1 MIKKIKIKKFNGKD
15 FYDVEDCIAVEEIYN
30 IFINGEF
37 VKFLS
42 LSPNFLNEFAVGF
55 AISEGFLNKIDK
67 VEVDKNNIY
76 IFGEKI
82 NKIKSNKNN
91 KEIKI
96 DIETLR
102 KIISYKIKAKYW
114 EITGSFHWASIF
126 DLKGNNI
133 IFVEDIG
140 RYNAIDKVIGYA
152 ILNNYN
158 LNELILKCSGRIPYE
173 IVKKAINSG
182 LNVIISK
189 SPPTDKAINLAEK
202 NNILLIGFARNGKFN
217 IYTSEDIWE
226 K

>member
-1 MIKKIKIKKFNGKD
+1 MIKKIKIKRFDGRD
-15 FYDVEDCIAVEEIYN
+15 VRDVEDYIAVEESYN
-30 IFINGEF
+30 IFINEEF
-37 VKFLS
+37 IKSIS

-55 AISEGFLNKIDK
+55 AISEGFLNKVDK

-82 NKIKSNKNN
+82 KINNNKNN

-96 DIETLR
+96 DIETLK

-126 DLKGNNI
+126 DLKGNKI

-140 RYNAIDKVIGYA
+140 RYNAVDKVIGYA

-158 LNELILKCSGRIPYE
+158 LNEIILKCSGRIPYE

-182 LNVIISK
+182 LNIIISK
-189 SPPTDKAINLAEK
+189 SPPTDRAIELAEK

-217 IYTSEDIWE
+217 IYTSEEIWE
-226 K
+226 R